1 MAIEYNQDRIMK
13 DIGIKTSENS
23 QEFFEIGAD
32 AKNVFIQNGQ
42 GNGYGDRDGIVD
54 LQTKLNNFN
63 RSIRNIGSGNAANNY
78 ATAFGYNTSAEG
90 SGSHAE
96 GYHTLAQGHHSHAE
110 GGRTSAYGMSYHAEG
125 YQTTAL
131 GEHSHTEGSYTKAQG
146 ISAHAEG
153 VSTFAFGDYSHTEGE
168 YSIAEGRCS
177 HVEGSSST
185 EEGEFNHVEGS
196 FHRVKG
202 NNLHVEGVGHV
213 MTDISFEDQYVDIE
227 PITIQLS
234 EGFTTYLLS
243 DGVEIDGIIY
253 NKVKTTKI
261 YYPHTLYANV
271 SFKGSID
278 GDTPNSILEFE
289 GVNPND
295 RSVLVKL
302 YEGFE
307 NGPYE
312 FFIAEKKRETIQI
325 QGERVSDNTHI
336 QGTYCKPIKNCAH
349 IVGGGSSLTD
359 KKNIHTLDWDGNAMF
374 AGDVIAQG
382 CGNKKPVSLLQL
394 AETNKSTLV
403 LYAEKSAE
411 YDQEPEMGDEAL
423 AAIIAGRQI
432 LVRVPNARETEN
444 QAIYSP
450 VIMYQLP
457 NKNSNYLYI
466 YYLNDGSSPTNL
478 SFGQLQ
484 MVLSKTYLET
494 PLK

>member
-1 MAIEYNQDRIMK
+1 MAIEYNQNRIMK

-110 GGRTSAYGMSYHAEG
+110 GEETEAQGENSHAEG
-125 YQTTAL
+125 
-131 GEHSHTEGSYTKAQG
+131 HYTLAQG
-146 ISAHAEG
+146 EASHAEG
-153 VSTFAFGDYSHTEGE
+153 FDNIIDGIGSHIEG
-168 YSIAEGRCS
+168 YGNSIALNVKALHIEGI
-177 HVEGSSST
+177 
-185 EEGEFNHVEGS
+185 
-196 FHRVKG
+196 G
-202 NNLHVEGVGHV
+202 NNAEIGEIKSIA
-213 MTDISFEDQYVDIE
+213 DINISLEASSIPKINSLSQPIQFNGRDYYYYIVDIASCDTLANVLTSKYDLAIGQLSLIVRFIGSVE
-227 PITIQLS
+227 VYDVLALIEGPYAVYYLEKTPALESTNLSSVYIATFYPNQLIKKGLMSLS
-234 EGFTTYLLS
+234 EG
-243 DGVEIDGIIY
+243 
-253 NKVKTTKI
+253 
-261 YYPHTLYANV
+261 A
-271 SFKGSID
+271 
-278 GDTPNSILEFE
+278 
-289 GVNPND
+289 
-295 RSVLVKL
+295 
-302 YEGFE
+302 
-307 NGPYE
+307 
-312 FFIAEKKRETIQI
+312 
-325 QGERVSDNTHI
+325 HI
-336 QGTYCKPIKNCAH
+336 QGKYAIIKEDYAH
-349 IVGGGSSLTD
+349 IVGGGESLEI
-359 KKNIHTLDWDGNAMF
+359 KKNIHTLDWNGNAEF

-403 LYAEKSAE
+403 LYAENSSE
-411 YDQEPEMGDEAL
+411 YNQNSEMGDEAL

-432 LVRVPNARETEN
+432 LVRVPNAKDTEY

-466 YYLNDGSSPTNL
+466 YYLNDGISPTNL

-484 MVLSKTYLET
+484 MILSKTYSGT